1 MPHML
6 AGENVGLIATRQT
19 RDKWDV
25 FVTQYICGHKT
36 CAAYDINS
44 LFPLYLYT
52 TPESS
57 AGTLFAQA
65 ETTRVP
71 NLAPAFI
78 EAFSARLGLTFIPDG
93 MGDLKKTFGPEDV
106 FHYAYAVFHSP
117 TYRAR
122 YAEFLKIDFPRLPL
136 TSDKK
141 RFAKLAA
148 RGAELVSLHLLK
160 SPQVN
165 EFITSYP
172 VAGSNQVDKVQFSPS
187 PTGRGKGERG
197 RVWINASQYFSGV
210 PEAVWEFKVGGYQV
224 CEKWLK
230 DRRGRALSMDDITH
244 YQRVVVALKETIRLM
259 AEIDRAIPDWPIE

>member
-1 MPHML
+1 MIGDQCV
-6 AGENVGLIATRQT
+6 AAN
-19 RDKWDV
+19 
-25 FVTQYICGHKT
+25 KT
-36 CAAYDINS
+36 EGGGNS
-44 LFPLYLYT
+44 FQFPLYLYT
-52 TPESS
+52 TPDDT
-57 AGTLFAQA
+57 AGTLFAQT
-65 ETTRVP
+65 ETTRTA

-78 EAFSARLGLTFIPDG
+78 EAFSAKLGLTFIPDG
-93 MGDLKKTFGPEDV
+93 TGDLKKTFGPEDV

-148 RGAELVSLHLLK
+148 RGAELVSLHLLT

-172 VAGSNQVDKVQFSPS
+172 VAGSNQVDKVSYA
-187 PTGRGKGERG
+187 KK
-197 RVWINASQYFSGV
+197 RVWINATQYFGGV

-244 YQRVVVALKETIRLM
+244 YQRIVVALKETRRLM
-259 AEIDRAIPDWPIE
+259 AEIDKIGLDLTGL